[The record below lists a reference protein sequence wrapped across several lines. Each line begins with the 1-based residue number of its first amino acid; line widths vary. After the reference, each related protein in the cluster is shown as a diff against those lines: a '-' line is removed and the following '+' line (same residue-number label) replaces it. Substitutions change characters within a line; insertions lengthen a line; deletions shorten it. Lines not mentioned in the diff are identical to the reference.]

1 MGNGEVGELTRHLP
15 HPVWVKITLQTFF
28 FFCIMYFLWAG
39 YLETQKAKGVVI
51 IVSSHNCSL
60 AYNITMPPVPLALQ
74 TVVVASLVGNG
85 GRDLWL

>member
-1 MGNGEVGELTRHLP
+1 
-15 HPVWVKITLQTFF
+15 
-28 FFCIMYFLWAG
+28 MYFLWAG

-74 TVVVASLVGNG
+74 TVVVASLVGNEG
-85 GRDLWL
+85 IYGFKISVDHRITGSHIASEVYLQLSDY